1 MEALTISRI
10 VMAYHSLREFLN
22 RLEGENELIRITDL
36 VSPILEI
43 TEITDRISKQP
54 GGGKA
59 ILFENVEN
67 SNMPVLINAFGSTR
81 RINIAL
87 GVDDIENIPKE
98 INKFLKITPPSSLLE
113 KVKLLPML
121 LEAAAFPPK
130 MVTTKQ
136 ACCQE
141 IVITGNK
148 VDLGGIPIL
157 QCWPNDAGRFIT
169 FPIVVN
175 RSIDQKLRNVG
186 LYRMQIYDKN
196 TTGMH
201 WHIHKDGAH
210 FFHDFRKQEKVM
222 ECAVAIGADPAVCY
236 SASAPLP
243 YGIDEFLFAG
253 FIRKSP
259 VPLVKCKTVNLEV
272 PATAEIVLEGFIDP
286 SEMRLEG
293 PFGDHTGYYSQDGD
307 YPVFNITAI
316 THRKKPIYLT
326 TIVGKPP
333 QEDFYLGKA
342 TERIFL
348 PLMQTQLPEIVDMN
362 MPAVGVFHNLVIISI
377 NKRFPMQARR
387 LMSALWGMGQ
397 MSFVKTIIVVDDDVD
412 IQNNKEI
419 VEVLLNKIDFTR
431 DLFFSEGILDVL
443 NHASDKAIYGSKL
456 GIDATTKIKGEDEI
470 NNRAENSNKN
480 TSPLPETIL
489 ENFTELTSCKILDQ
503 KDLHQVA
510 LATLDKK
517 FPQHGHK
524 VINKFMSEEEFS
536 SITLLVVLE
545 SHENVN
551 DTSTVLW
558 KILNNIDPKRDI
570 YCFGNR
576 LGIDVTCK
584 AGEDGYT
591 QTWPEEIVMSN
602 DIKRIVDQKWTS
614 IFHES

>member
-1 MEALTISRI
+1 MQ
-10 VMAYHSLREFLN
+10 YHSLREFID
-22 RLEGENELIRITDL
+22 RLENENELVRIKDH

-43 TEITDRISKQP
+43 TEITDRVSKQP

-59 ILFENVEN
+59 LLFENVEG
-67 SNMPVLINAFGSTR
+67 SNIPVLINAFGSSK
-81 RINIAL
+81 RINMAL
-87 GVDDIENIPKE
+87 GVRDIEKIPNDIDKY
-98 INKFLKITPPSSLLE
+98 LKIKPPSSLLE

-130 MVTTKQ
+130 MVSSRQ
-136 ACCQE
+136 ASCQE
-141 IVITGNK
+141 VVLTGDD
-148 VDLGGIPIL
+148 VDLGKIPIL

-175 RSIDQKLRNVG
+175 RTIDRKLRNVG
-186 LYRMQIYDKN
+186 LYRMQVYDKK

-210 FFHDFRKQEKVM
+210 FFHEFKKQGKIM

-243 YGIDEFLFAG
+243 FGIDEFLFAG

-259 VPLVKCKTVNLEV
+259 VPLVKCKTVDLEI

-316 THRKKPIYLT
+316 THRKNPIYLT

-348 PLMQTQLPEIVDMN
+348 PLMRTQLPEIVDMN
-362 MPAVGVFHNLVIISI
+362 MPAEGVFHNLVILSI
-377 NKRFPMQARR
+377 DKRFPMQARR

-397 MSFVKTIIVVDDDVD
+397 MSFVKTIIVFDQDVD
-412 IQNNKEI
+412 IQNTQKVIET
-419 VEVLLNKIDFTR
+419 LLNKIDFTH

-443 NHASDKAIYGSKL
+443 NHASDKALYGSKL
-456 GIDATTKIKGEDEI
+456 GIDATTKIEGEDESKI
-470 NNRAENSNKN
+470 KSENNSKTA
-480 TSPLPETIL
+480 SPLSEHVL
-489 ENFTELTSCKILDQ
+489 ESFTELTSCKILKQ
-503 KDLHQVA
+503 NDLHQVA
-510 LATLDKK
+510 FATLDKK
-517 FPQHGHK
+517 KPQQGCK
-524 VINKFMSEEEFS
+524 VIKKFMNDKKFS
-536 SITLLVVLE
+536 AITVFVLLE
-545 SHENVN
+545 NHENVN
-551 DTSTVLW
+551 DASTVLW
-558 KILNNIDPKRDI
+558 KILNNIDPKRDM
-570 YCFGNR
+570 YFFGNR
-576 LGIDVTCK
+576 VGIDVSCK
-584 AGEDGYT
+584 TGEPDFKQY
-591 QTWPEEIVMSN
+591 WPDEIEMSN
-602 DIKRIVDQKWTS
+602 NIKQIVDQKWTKM
-614 IFHES
+614 FDGK

>member
-1 MEALTISRI
+1 MN
-10 VMAYHSLREFLN
+10 YHSLREFVD
-22 RLEGENELIRITDL
+22 RLENENELVRINDQ

-43 TEITDRISKQP
+43 TEITDRVSKQP
-54 GGGKA
+54 EGGKA
-59 ILFENVEN
+59 LLFENVED
-67 SNMPVLINAFGSTR
+67 SNIPVLINAFGSLK

-87 GVDDIENIPKE
+87 GVHDIEKIPRDIDKY
-98 INKFLKITPPSSLLE
+98 LKIKPPSSLLE

-130 MVTTKQ
+130 IVSAQKGS
-136 ACCQE
+136 CQE
-141 IVITGNK
+141 VVLTGND
-148 VDLGGIPIL
+148 VDLGIIPIL

-175 RSIDQKLRNVG
+175 RTIDKKLRNVG
-186 LYRMQIYDKN
+186 LYRMQVYDKK

-210 FFHDFRKQEKVM
+210 FFHEFKKQGKVM

-253 FIRKSP
+253 FLRKSP
-259 VPLVKCKTVNLEV
+259 VPLVKCKTVDLEI
-272 PATAEIVLEGFIDP
+272 PASAEIVLEGFIDP

-316 THRKKPIYLT
+316 THRKNPIYLT

-348 PLMQTQLPEIVDMN
+348 PLMRTQLPEIIDMN
-362 MPAVGVFHNLVIISI
+362 MPAEGVFHNLVIISI
-377 NKRFPMQARR
+377 EKRFPMQARR

-397 MSFVKTIIVVDDDVD
+397 MSFVKTIIVLDKNVD
-412 IQNNKEI
+412 IQNTKKIIEI
-419 VEVLLNKIDFTR
+419 LLNKVDFTS

-443 NHASDKAIYGSKL
+443 NHASDKALYGSKL
-456 GIDATTKIKGEDEI
+456 GIDLTNKIQGEDESKI
-470 NNRAENSNKN
+470 KPEIEHNK
-480 TSPLPETIL
+480 TLLLPENIL
-489 ENFTELTSCKILDQ
+489 EQFTELTSCKILEQ
-503 KDLHQVA
+503 KGLHQVVFT
-510 LATLDKK
+510 TLDKK
-517 FPQHGHK
+517 FPEHGPK
-524 VINKFMSEEEFS
+524 VIKKFMNNMEFS
-536 SITLLVVLE
+536 SITILVVLE
-545 SHENVN
+545 CHENIN
-551 DTSTVLW
+551 DASTVLW
-558 KILNNIDPKRDI
+558 KILNNIDPKRDMHF
-570 YCFGNR
+570 FGGR
-576 LGIDVTCK
+576 VGIDVTCK
-584 AGEDGYT
+584 TGENNYT
-591 QTWPEEIVMSN
+591 QYWPDEIEMSEKVKEN
-602 DIKRIVDQKWTS
+602 VDQKWMN

>member
-1 MEALTISRI
+1 MP
-10 VMAYHSLREFLN
+10 YHSLREFID
-22 RLEGENELIRITDL
+22 RLENENELVRIKDH

-43 TEITDRISKQP
+43 TEITDRVSKQP

-59 ILFENVEN
+59 LLFENVEG
-67 SNMPVLINAFGSTR
+67 SNIPVLINAFGSSK
-81 RINIAL
+81 RINMAL
-87 GVDDIENIPKE
+87 GVRDIEKIPNDIDKY
-98 INKFLKITPPSSLLE
+98 LKIKPPSSLLE

-130 MVTTKQ
+130 MVSSRQ
-136 ACCQE
+136 ASCQE
-141 IVITGNK
+141 VVLTGDD
-148 VDLGGIPIL
+148 VDLGKIPIL

-175 RSIDQKLRNVG
+175 RTIDRKLRNVG
-186 LYRMQIYDKN
+186 LYRMQVYDKK

-210 FFHDFRKQEKVM
+210 FFHEFKKQGKIM

-243 YGIDEFLFAG
+243 FGIDEFLFAG

-259 VPLVKCKTVNLEV
+259 VPLVKCKTVDLEI

-316 THRKKPIYLT
+316 THRKNPIYLT

-348 PLMQTQLPEIVDMN
+348 PLMRTQLPEIVDMN
-362 MPAVGVFHNLVIISI
+362 MPAEGVFHNLVILSI
-377 NKRFPMQARR
+377 DKRFPMQARR

-397 MSFVKTIIVVDDDVD
+397 MSFVKTIIVFDQDVD
-412 IQNNKEI
+412 IQNTQKVIET
-419 VEVLLNKIDFTR
+419 LLNKIDFTH

-456 GIDATTKIKGEDEI
+456 GIDATTKIEGEDESKI
-470 NNRAENSNKN
+470 KSENNTKTA
-480 TSPLPETIL
+480 SPLSEHVL
-489 ENFTELTSCKILDQ
+489 ESFTELTSCKILEQ
-503 KDLHQVA
+503 NDLHQVA
-510 LATLDKK
+510 FATLDKK
-517 FPQHGHK
+517 TPQQGCK
-524 VINKFMSEEEFS
+524 VIEKFMNNKIFS
-536 SITLLVVLE
+536 AITVFVVLE
-545 SHENVN
+545 NHENVN
-551 DTSTVLW
+551 DASTVLW
-558 KILNNIDPKRDI
+558 KILNNIDPKRDM
-570 YCFGNR
+570 YFFGNR
-576 LGIDVTCK
+576 VGIDVTCK
-584 AGEDGYT
+584 TGEPDFKQY
-591 QTWPEEIVMSN
+591 WPDEIEMSN
-602 DIKRIVDQKWTS
+602 NIKTNC
-614 IFHES
+614 

>member
-1 MEALTISRI
+1 MP
-10 VMAYHSLREFLN
+10 YHSLREFID
-22 RLEGENELIRITDL
+22 RLENENELVRIKDH

-43 TEITDRISKQP
+43 TEITDRVSKQP

-59 ILFENVEN
+59 LLFENVEG
-67 SNMPVLINAFGSTR
+67 SNIPVLINAFGSSK
-81 RINIAL
+81 RINMAL
-87 GVDDIENIPKE
+87 GVRDMEKIPNDIDKY
-98 INKFLKITPPSSLLE
+98 LKIKPPSSLLE

-130 MVTTKQ
+130 MVSSRQ
-136 ACCQE
+136 ASCQE
-141 IVITGNK
+141 VVLTGDD
-148 VDLGGIPIL
+148 VDLGEIPIL

-175 RSIDQKLRNVG
+175 RTIDRKLRNVG
-186 LYRMQIYDKN
+186 LYRMQVYDKK

-210 FFHDFRKQEKVM
+210 FFHEFKKQGKIM

-243 YGIDEFLFAG
+243 FGIDEFLFAG

-259 VPLVKCKTVNLEV
+259 VPLVKCKTVDLEI

-316 THRKKPIYLT
+316 THRKNPIYLT

-348 PLMQTQLPEIVDMN
+348 PLMRTQLPEIVDMN
-362 MPAVGVFHNLVIISI
+362 MPAEGVFHNLVILSI
-377 NKRFPMQARR
+377 DKRFPMQARR

-397 MSFVKTIIVVDDDVD
+397 MSFVKTIIVFDQDVD
-412 IQNNKEI
+412 IQNTQKVIET
-419 VEVLLNKIDFTR
+419 LLNKIDFTH

-443 NHASDKAIYGSKL
+443 NHASDKALYGSKL
-456 GIDATTKIKGEDEI
+456 GIDATTKIEGEDESKI
-470 NNRAENSNKN
+470 KSENNSKTA
-480 TSPLPETIL
+480 SPLSEHVL
-489 ENFTELTSCKILDQ
+489 ESFTELTSCKILKQ
-503 KDLHQVA
+503 NDLHQVA
-510 LATLDKK
+510 FATLDKK
-517 FPQHGHK
+517 KPQQGCK
-524 VINKFMSEEEFS
+524 VIKKFMNDKKFS
-536 SITLLVVLE
+536 AITVFVLLE
-545 SHENVN
+545 NHENVN
-551 DTSTVLW
+551 DASTVLW
-558 KILNNIDPKRDI
+558 KILNNIDPKRDM
-570 YCFGNR
+570 YFFGNR
-576 LGIDVTCK
+576 VGIDVSCK
-584 AGEDGYT
+584 TGEPDFKQY
-591 QTWPEEIVMSN
+591 WPDEIEMSN
-602 DIKRIVDQKWTS
+602 NIKQIVDQKWTKM
-614 IFHES
+614 FDGK

>member
-1 MEALTISRI
+1 
-10 VMAYHSLREFLN
+10 MAYHSLREFID
-22 RLEGENELIRITDL
+22 RLENENELVRIKDH

-43 TEITDRISKQP
+43 TEITDRVSKQL

-59 ILFENVEN
+59 LLFENVEG
-67 SNMPVLINAFGSTR
+67 SNIPVLINAFGSSK
-81 RINIAL
+81 RINMAL
-87 GVDDIENIPKE
+87 GVSDIEKIPNDIDKY
-98 INKFLKITPPSSLLE
+98 LKIKPPSSLLE

-130 MVTTKQ
+130 MVSSRQ
-136 ACCQE
+136 ASCQE
-141 IVITGNK
+141 VVLTGDD
-148 VDLGGIPIL
+148 VDLGKIPIL

-175 RSIDQKLRNVG
+175 RTIDRKLRNVG
-186 LYRMQIYDKN
+186 LYRMQVYDKK

-210 FFHDFRKQEKVM
+210 FFHEFKKQGKIM

-243 YGIDEFLFAG
+243 FGIDEFLFAG

-259 VPLVKCKTVNLEV
+259 VPLVKCKTIDLEI

-316 THRKKPIYLT
+316 THRKNPIYLT

-348 PLMQTQLPEIVDMN
+348 PLMRTQLPEIVDMN
-362 MPAVGVFHNLVIISI
+362 MPAEGVFHNLVILSI
-377 NKRFPMQARR
+377 DKRFPMQARR

-397 MSFVKTIIVVDDDVD
+397 MSFVKTIIVFDQDVD
-412 IQNNKEI
+412 IQNTQKVIET
-419 VEVLLNKIDFTR
+419 LLNKINFTH

-456 GIDATTKIKGEDEI
+456 GIDATTKIEGEDESKI
-470 NNRAENSNKN
+470 KSENNTKIA
-480 TSPLPETIL
+480 SPLS
-489 ENFTELTSCKILDQ
+489 ENVLKSFTELTSCKILEQ
-503 KDLHQVA
+503 NDLHQVA
-510 LATLDKK
+510 FATLDKK
-517 FPQHGHK
+517 NPQQGSK
-524 VINKFMSEEEFS
+524 IIEKFMDNKSFS
-536 SITLLVVLE
+536 AITIFVVLE

-551 DTSTVLW
+551 DASTILW
-558 KILNNIDPKRDI
+558 KILNNLDPKRDM
-570 YCFGNR
+570 YFFGNR
-576 LGIDVTCK
+576 VGIDVTCK
-584 AGEDGYT
+584 TGEPDYT
-591 QTWPEEIVMSN
+591 QYWPDEIEMSN
-602 DIKRIVDQKWTS
+602 NIKQIVDQKWTKM
-614 IFHES
+614 FDGK

>member
-1 MEALTISRI
+1 MP
-10 VMAYHSLREFLN
+10 YHSLREFID
-22 RLEGENELIRITDL
+22 RLENENELVRIKDH

-43 TEITDRISKQP
+43 TEITDRVSKQP

-59 ILFENVEN
+59 LLFENVEG
-67 SNMPVLINAFGSTR
+67 SNIPVLINAFGSSK
-81 RINIAL
+81 RINMAL
-87 GVDDIENIPKE
+87 GVRDIEKIPNDIDKY
-98 INKFLKITPPSSLLE
+98 LKIKPPSSLLE

-130 MVTTKQ
+130 MVSSRQ
-136 ACCQE
+136 ASCQE
-141 IVITGNK
+141 VVLTGDD
-148 VDLGGIPIL
+148 VDLGKIPIL

-175 RSIDQKLRNVG
+175 RTIDRKLRNVG
-186 LYRMQIYDKN
+186 LYRMQVYDKK

-210 FFHDFRKQEKVM
+210 FFHEFKKQGKIM

-243 YGIDEFLFAG
+243 FGIDEFLFAG

-259 VPLVKCKTVNLEV
+259 VPLVKCKTVDLEI

-316 THRKKPIYLT
+316 THRKNPIYLT

-348 PLMQTQLPEIVDMN
+348 PLMRTQLPEIVDMN
-362 MPAVGVFHNLVIISI
+362 MPAEGVFHNLVILSI
-377 NKRFPMQARR
+377 DKRFPMQARR

-397 MSFVKTIIVVDDDVD
+397 MSFVKTIIVFDQDVD
-412 IQNNKEI
+412 IQNTQKVIET
-419 VEVLLNKIDFTR
+419 LLNKIDFTY

-456 GIDATTKIKGEDEI
+456 GIDATTKIEGEDESKI
-470 NNRAENSNKN
+470 KSENNTKTA
-480 TSPLPETIL
+480 SPLSENVL
-489 ENFTELTSCKILDQ
+489 ESFTELTSCKILEQ
-503 KDLHQVA
+503 NDLHQVA
-510 LATLDKK
+510 FATLDKK
-517 FPQHGHK
+517 TPQQGCK
-524 VINKFMSEEEFS
+524 VIEKFMNNKIFS
-536 SITLLVVLE
+536 AITVFVVLE
-545 SHENVN
+545 NHENVN
-551 DTSTVLW
+551 DASTVLW
-558 KILNNIDPKRDI
+558 KILNNIDPKRDM
-570 YCFGNR
+570 YFFGNR
-576 LGIDVTCK
+576 VGIDVTCK
-584 AGEDGYT
+584 TGEPNFKQY
-591 QTWPEEIVMSN
+591 WPDEIEMSN
-602 DIKRIVDQKWTS
+602 NIKTIVDQKWTKM
-614 IFHES
+614 FDGK

>member
-1 MEALTISRI
+1 MP
-10 VMAYHSLREFLN
+10 YHSLREFID
-22 RLEGENELIRITDL
+22 RLENENELVRIKDH

-43 TEITDRISKQP
+43 TEITDRVSKQP

-59 ILFENVEN
+59 LLFENVEG
-67 SNMPVLINAFGSTR
+67 SNIPVLINAFGSSK
-81 RINIAL
+81 RINMAL
-87 GVDDIENIPKE
+87 GVRDIEKIPNDIDKY
-98 INKFLKITPPSSLLE
+98 LKIKPPSSLLE

-130 MVTTKQ
+130 MVSSRQ
-136 ACCQE
+136 ASCQE
-141 IVITGNK
+141 VVLTGDD
-148 VDLGGIPIL
+148 VDLGKIPIL

-175 RSIDQKLRNVG
+175 RTIDRKLRNVG
-186 LYRMQIYDKN
+186 LYRMQVYDKK

-210 FFHDFRKQEKVM
+210 FFHEFKKQGKIM

-243 YGIDEFLFAG
+243 FGIDEFLFAG

-259 VPLVKCKTVNLEV
+259 VPLVKCKTVDLEI

-316 THRKKPIYLT
+316 THRKNPIYLT

-348 PLMQTQLPEIVDMN
+348 PLMRTQLPEIVDMN
-362 MPAVGVFHNLVIISI
+362 MPAEGVFHNLVILSI
-377 NKRFPMQARR
+377 DKRFPMQARR

-397 MSFVKTIIVVDDDVD
+397 MSFVKTIIVFDQDVD
-412 IQNNKEI
+412 IQNTQKVIET
-419 VEVLLNKIDFTR
+419 LLNKIDFTH

-443 NHASDKAIYGSKL
+443 NHASDKALYGSKL
-456 GIDATTKIKGEDEI
+456 GIDATTKIEGEDESKI
-470 NNRAENSNKN
+470 KSENNTKTA
-480 TSPLPETIL
+480 SPLSENVL
-489 ENFTELTSCKILDQ
+489 ESFTELTSCKILEQ
-503 KDLHQVA
+503 NDLHQVA
-510 LATLDKK
+510 FATLDKK
-517 FPQHGHK
+517 TPQQGCK
-524 VINKFMSEEEFS
+524 VIEKFMNNKIFS
-536 SITLLVVLE
+536 AITVFVVLE
-545 SHENVN
+545 NHENVN
-551 DTSTVLW
+551 DASTVLW
-558 KILNNIDPKRDI
+558 KILNNIDPKRDM
-570 YCFGNR
+570 YFFGNR
-576 LGIDVTCK
+576 VGIDVTCK
-584 AGEDGYT
+584 TGEPNFKQY
-591 QTWPEEIVMSN
+591 WPDEIEMSN
-602 DIKRIVDQKWTS
+602 NIKTIVDQKWTKM
-614 IFHES
+614 FDGK